1 MDAERISKQSKGN
14 VDQSLLEGTGS
25 GGMLSAGYFN
35 DNSLIDRLHD
45 GERVDYALQNLTKGI
60 TSGNGDSDD
69 TISPHS
75 SYRTVLLVTDERLL
89 YVVGQ
94 RNGDKTF
101 SVRLEDIRDVEISHG
116 VLKDRIIVQTDDET
130 YDMYTQKGGSLDE
143 ASKHITGSQ
152 KRGQKNRMNHLAM
165 TKSSEQTKKLQI
177 TTQISLPTDPNNL
190 LMY

>member
-143 ASKHITGSQ
+143 ASKHITEISE
-152 KRGQKNRMNHLAM
+152 KRAKKSYVFTPRTRRMAQRESV
-165 TKSSEQTKKLQI
+165 KSSRCLGQCA
-177 TTQISLPTDPNNL
+177 
-190 LMY
+190 